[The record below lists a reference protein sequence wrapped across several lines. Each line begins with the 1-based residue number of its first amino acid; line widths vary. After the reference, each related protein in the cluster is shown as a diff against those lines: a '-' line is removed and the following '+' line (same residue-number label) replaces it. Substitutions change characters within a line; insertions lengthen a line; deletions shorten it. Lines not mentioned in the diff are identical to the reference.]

1 MNKIFRVI
9 WSHAQ
14 QAWVVV
20 SELVKSHTKT
30 SAYTDKRAQVCTSD
44 YFLDK
49 QQDKFKLSLL
59 SLVLLGIFF
68 SPSAAANT
76 TNTAQ
81 AYLQDGA
88 TTSNNGYDAGT
99 IGIGKESKAS
109 YGAIAIGQKSKAE
122 ARHNIAIGY
131 DTQAGDHK
139 DHVNSVA
146 VGNNIKIDGKEAV
159 AIGSASKA
167 GKGSVVLGRQASAE
181 NIEQAVVIG
190 HSATASKAKSIVIGA
205 NAKADGYGSIS
216 IGGDDLKTT
225 RYQPDVTVQ
234 GQVQG
239 QSQDES
245 KKTTASGGASIAIG
259 GGSLAKGEGS
269 IVLGP
274 LASASKDE
282 GIAIGANSKSTDE
295 YGIAVGG
302 SATATGKYAVALGW
316 GSKGVGIDSIAIGK
330 SATTAG
336 ASSVV
341 VGANIDVTGQNLV
354 AVGSLASAESH
365 ATALGYM
372 ASAGGMSSV
381 AVGERAKTNGSAD
394 RATALGNN
402 TVVTVG
408 GGVALGYGSNASTA
422 GGVVGLKQNHS
433 VTTGASTDANGF
445 KSTEKVDGNKIG
457 AVSVGVGS
465 GNKLIKRQI
474 VNVAAG
480 TQDTDAVNVAQLKSL
495 TMLIGGDNSS
505 SGKVGIWSGKL
516 EVKGTNNE
524 ITTKAEGSTIT
535 ISLDD
540 TIKNQ
545 LAQIADKMSSFK
557 IKIDNNET
565 TITNGNTIQFTAGDN
580 IKLEHTNGNIKIST
594 IGKLITKTEMV
605 NGGLKITYT
614 DNTHDIIA
622 KGKDGKDGAK
632 GEPGIPGPAGPIGP
646 RGEPGPKGDMGPAGP
661 RGPAGPTG
669 AQGPAGPR
677 GEQGLKGEQGP
688 AGPKGEAG
696 PTGPIGPVGPKGEK
710 GDQGPVGPAGPA
722 GAQGIQGPKGDAGPK
737 GDTGLRGETGP
748 AGPAGPRGPVGPTG
762 PQGIPGIQGQKGE
775 RGETGPAGPAGAK
788 GDRGEPGQAGPE
800 GPRGPQGTAGAQ
812 GPKGDKGDP
821 GQAGPAGPKGDK
833 GDTGPVGPQG
843 PTGPAGPQGPTGPA
857 GANGMKITPDATTTT
872 KTEGDGADKKVT
884 TATAGADGTSIVQKD
899 SNNQPLKSADY
910 KLDGTTVKAKDA
922 EGNNLT
928 TTVKADGVTATDK
941 DSKNTVNADGMTVG
955 PKDDTQADKSAAT
968 YNRDGVTV
976 KGNDGADAIVLTSKE
991 GQDGK
996 TTNTLALKGQN
1007 GKDAVSITSGAD
1019 GTAPEISFA
1028 KNGEGTDAKGTGS
1041 ITGLKDVERNPDGTA
1056 KDRTAAANAGYVDD
1070 RLKEMNDRKPF
1081 EYFEKDSVTGEVKT
1095 ETVNGKQVPVTLVR
1109 GKDGKFYK
1117 ESDLKGKVFDP
1128 ATNTYKNADGRPA
1141 TLTEVASNNVTV
1153 QAMPSDASN
1162 TPIAMSNVGSG
1173 LGLKDDAESN
1183 KTALTP
1189 TDAQKAIAGDNKDGK
1204 GGLLAQT
1211 GNALN
1216 NVATVKDLQA
1226 IAQAGLDLT
1235 GNNADTTVHRPLGT
1249 KLTVE
1254 GEGKWNGKDS
1264 AANNLY
1270 VEAQVADNKL
1280 VVKMNRD
1287 LTNLNS
1293 VTLGTATMT
1302 GDKNTINLT

>member
-976 KGNDGADAIVLTSKE
+976 KGNDGADAIALTSKE

-996 TTNTLALKGQN
+996 TTNTLALKGEN

-1056 KDRTAAANAGYVDD
+1056 KDRTAAANTGYVDD